1 MVYDDSVS
9 GLDAPGRPLW
19 QVLAYPLSWTIAVLV
34 AVFALGLG
42 TAAGAEE
49 QAISVVQSYV
59 KAREQGNGALACSM
73 LSREQQRELVA
84 IQTRDYPHASAARCA
99 GLILSTDPASH
110 LLNPGLGAFAA
121 GPLEARYNR
130 AGFALVGVA
139 GEANTVLVVVFEHGQ
154 PKLDIRGAEKLG
166 FERGCAG
173 AAGASS
179 AQCDC
184 VFSSLRAE
192 GLVDAAFRGEFA
204 ARVRADGRRPACL
217 RRRRRARRGTGS
229 LACVPVQEPAADPQS
244 AEDPPASPEQRS
256 DEQRPAHRRQSPG
269 GIDGITRFMGLRWED
284 PQTVWL
290 TIRPELIN
298 AGGLLSGVATYA
310 LVDYCMGSTLW
321 AQTTREERIAT
332 ISIAVNYVQTA
343 TEGEIVCRTTLD
355 RRNKRTAVMRSEV
368 THEDGRLLVTAIG
381 SYTIFPP
388 RAGEARPAAP
398 AS

>member
-1 MVYDDSVS
+1 MGTNDSFSWGAETLERGGRSRRRSSGRRRGLSSSTRTSLLSARAAAVLLDGLVLLVPVFAVAFLLSLVFPHHGFFFHSTGPSGSANVRLGLPGVLVISALSLSYFFLFEALRGQTIGKRRMGLRVQSAEGGPAGLNAISARTVLRLIDGLVFYAVGALIAALSGSRRRRLGDWLGGTVVVYDDSVS

-19 QVLAYPLSWTIAVLV
+19 QVLAYPLSWTIAVLL

-49 QAISVVQSYV
+49 QAISLVQSYV

-99 GLILSTDPASH
+99 DLILSTDPASH

-121 GPLEARYNR
+121 GPLEARYNS

-139 GEANTVLVVVFEHGQ
+139 GEANTVLVVVFEHGR

-166 FERGCAG
+166 FEKGCAG
-173 AAGASS
+173 AAGANS

-204 ARVRADGRRPACL
+204 ARVRADGRRC
-217 RRRRRARRGTGS
+217 RRA
-229 LACVPVQEPAADPQS
+229 
-244 AEDPPASPEQRS
+244 
-256 DEQRPAHRRQSPG
+256 
-269 GIDGITRFMGLRWED
+269 
-284 PQTVWL
+284 
-290 TIRPELIN
+290 
-298 AGGLLSGVATYA
+298 
-310 LVDYCMGSTLW
+310 
-321 AQTTREERIAT
+321 
-332 ISIAVNYVQTA
+332 
-343 TEGEIVCRTTLD
+343 
-355 RRNKRTAVMRSEV
+355 
-368 THEDGRLLVTAIG
+368 
-381 SYTIFPP
+381 
-388 RAGEARPAAP
+388 
-398 AS
+398 